1 MNYTD
6 QRPALTAADTVR
18 AVTVPLLLI
27 AAGALFLLDYS
38 GGPGVRKTWPI
49 LLIVWGGAWALMY
62 AFSRQN
68 ESNGPSAR

>member
-1 MNYTD
+1 MD
-6 QRPALTAADTVR
+6 PSDKSLSFTARETVQ

-27 AAGALFLLDYS
+27 SLGALFLLDYS